1 MEKLNLQGPIVDKE
15 LAGLDS
21 PPNNWKN
28 KEAPGQFFKFDWPAG
43 HQQIDAITHHSGSKF
58 NALLGGR
65 TASC

>member
-28 KEAPGQFFKFDWPAG
+28 KEAPCQFFKFDWPAD
-43 HQQIDAITHHSGSKF
+43 HQQIDVIMDHMHRK
-58 NALLGGR
+58 
-65 TASC
+65 